1 MPALVLDNVTKRFGQ
16 VIAVNR
22 VSMRVEPGEFVTLLG
37 PSGCGKSTTLNM
49 IAGLETINEGKILI
63 GETLVNNLPPKDRD
77 IAMVFQNYALYPHM
91 TVFENMAFPLKARR
105 TPRAE
110 MAKIVDNVANILGIR
125 ELLSRLPKQLSGGQ
139 RQRVALGRAMVRCP
153 KLFLMD
159 EPLSNIDA
167 KLRIQM
173 RAELRH
179 LHETLKIT
187 TIYVTHDQAEA
198 MTLSDRVAVLSNGV
212 LQQLGAPREVYEC
225 PTNVFVAGF
234 IGNYP
239 MNFFSGSLHR
249 GGNAFVEC
257 GDFRYGLEPKMAGQL
272 ARATTNGQITVG
284 ARPEHTRVSLVE
296 ESNAIPCNIYVVEEM
311 GSDTLV
317 DVSVGS
323 RRFMARMEP
332 DFPGKTGDRAWV
344 VFDPARLYLFDT
356 DTQQAIWWG
365 MADCGPGDRKAS
377 RVHEL
382 TASDPTPESA
392 VPVD

>member
-16 VIAVNR
+16 VIAANR

-49 IAGLETINEGKILI
+49 IAGLETIDEGKIVV
-63 GETLVNNLPPKDRD
+63 GDTVVNNLAPKDRD

-105 TPRAE
+105 TPKVE
-110 MAKIVDNVANILGIR
+110 MAKIVENVAKTLGIG
-125 ELLSRLPKQLSGGQ
+125 ELLGRLPKQLSGGQ

-212 LQQLGAPREVYEC
+212 LQQLAAPREVYEC
-225 PTNVFVAGF
+225 PANVFVAGF
-234 IGNYP
+234 LGNYP
-239 MNFFSGSLHR
+239 MNFFGGSLQ
-249 GGNAFVEC
+249 GGEDASVDC
-257 GDFRYGLEPKMAGQL
+257 GDFRYRLDPKLAGQL
-272 ARATTNGQITVG
+272 VQATTNGQITIG
-284 ARPEHTRVSLVE
+284 ARPEHTRVALVE
-296 ESNAIPCNIYVVEEM
+296 EPNAIPCEIYVVEQM

-317 DVSVGS
+317 DVSVGP

-332 DFPGKTGDRAWV
+332 EFSGRTGDRAWI
-344 VFDPARLYLFDT
+344 VFDPTRLYLFDAN
-356 DTQQAIWWG
+356 TQEAIWWG
-365 MADCGPGDRKAS
+365 AAGCGPKGRY
-377 RVHEL
+377 V
-382 TASDPTPESA
+382 
-392 VPVD
+392 